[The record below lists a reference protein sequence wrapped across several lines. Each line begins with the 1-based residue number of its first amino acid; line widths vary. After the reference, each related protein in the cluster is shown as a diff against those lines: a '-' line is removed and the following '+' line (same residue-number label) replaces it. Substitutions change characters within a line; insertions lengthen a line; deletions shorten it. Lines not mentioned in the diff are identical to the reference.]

1 MFGFLKRFFSISD
14 APEHPSTPTPPPQPA
29 LSPLPA
35 SPAPVPPPPAAFQAA
50 PAGPPVA
57 NLDGA
62 ISLPLDPILASL
74 PPNLSALVASPNHG
88 TFSLPVKT
96 ALAQLASGAV
106 RIPFGELRQGSPPGT
121 FYDNATQDRSLVS
134 LPLAIILASLH
145 PGLLARRS
153 GQKSIAVPENV
164 TSVFGLGRNLQPP
177 IAPAPKPVQPPAP
190 APIPRTPAPAVAPGA
205 SHFTRPPVT
214 ESLTA
219 IAPKAPAP
227 SASSPPFPVPKA
239 PAMPSPL
246 PLAEEKEDLLVALS
260 LLSESWPPAVLQ
272 AVGEH
277 QLQNAIVSLP
287 LSRLESGLKAGR
299 VVFAWGELCQ
309 WLLPPLLGNSLP
321 NREVVLELPLKVVA
335 PLFLAHRRPG
345 VAPKKLTAAAQI
357 PGHIP
362 NLFGKSPAAPETAVS
377 ALAPAP
383 APAAAAAAGSGL
395 GEIFGLPGRI
405 EWTPPEICRRICAL
419 EGVAGSA
426 LAMSDGLVL
435 AAHLPPALNPDT
447 VAAFLPQIIGRVSQS
462 AGAMHL
468 GPVTSVVLTAG
479 QGRCAIYKTGK
490 LFLAVLGHPGATLP
504 EAMLGRIAA
513 ELAKRNP

>member
-1 MFGFLKRFFSISD
+1 
-14 APEHPSTPTPPPQPA
+14 
-29 LSPLPA
+29 
-35 SPAPVPPPPAAFQAA
+35 VPPPPAAFQAA

-57 NLDGA
+57 NPDGA

-74 PPNLSALVASPNHG
+74 PPNLAALVASPAHG

-134 LPLAIILASLH
+134 LPLAQILASLH
-145 PGLLARRS
+145 PALLARRS
-153 GQKSIAVPENV
+153 GQKTIAVPENV

-190 APIPRTPAPAVAPGA
+190 VSVPKLPEPEPGA
-205 SHFTRPPVT
+205 SHFTRRPGVAPLP
-214 ESLTA
+214 SL
-219 IAPKAPAP
+219 APKAPAP

-246 PLAEEKEDLLVALS
+246 PLPEEKEDLLVALS
-260 LLSESWPPAVLQ
+260 LLSESWPPSVLQ
-272 AVGEH
+272 AIGQE

-345 VAPKKLTAAAQI
+345 TAPKKLTAAAHI

-362 NLFGKSPAAPETAVS
+362 NLFGKSPGAPETAVS

-383 APAAAAAAGSGL
+383 AATAAAGSGL

-419 EGVAGSA
+419 EGVAGGA

-447 VAAFLPQIIGRVSQS
+447 VAAFLPQIFARVSQS
-462 AGAMHL
+462 AGAMQL
-468 GPVTSVVLTAG
+468 GPVTSVALTAG